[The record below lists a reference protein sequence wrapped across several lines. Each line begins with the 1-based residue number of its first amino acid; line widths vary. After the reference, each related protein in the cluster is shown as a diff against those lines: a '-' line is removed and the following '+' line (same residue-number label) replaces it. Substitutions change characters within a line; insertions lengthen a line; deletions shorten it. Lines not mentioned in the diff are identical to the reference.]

1 MAVLHASKDAASGG
15 AFGLGFSTLPM
26 PMAVLDGELTILEA
40 NVAFAELLQVPAASL
55 VGEPLGHRLREAAT
69 DVPAGDGVQ
78 TFGFQCADGP
88 RWLRLDLQPHG
99 EQILAVLLDVT
110 GERVVLERMK
120 ADFAARGRLMHDAE
134 VGVWRYDPDAEL
146 YHFPSE
152 LALGHSK
159 SQEPVPLARLQHI
172 QHEDDRATDSAI
184 RERLTREEGAA
195 EADMRYR
202 TGDGGWRHLRVLYR
216 SGRKLKSGR
225 YEMYGLSQ
233 SVTDLALARDEANAN
248 AQRLKLALTAA
259 RAGVFGYDY
268 VKAEYWLSPEFRDVL
283 GEEAVLA
290 AGAADDPRAIF
301 HPDDRD
307 TMRAMGVA
315 SIKAGHAVSSE
326 ARVMRSE
333 GPIWVRVYWQT
344 ECDAT
349 GTPVRGIG
357 LLLDIDNEKRQELAL
372 TEARHLAESATASKS
387 SFLASVSHEI
397 RTPMNGIV
405 GVLNLLKREP
415 LSIEG
420 RDLLGEALACS
431 DMLAQLIDDVLDFS
445 KMEAGKLDVTPT
457 PTDPVAVMASVVA
470 LLHPQADGKNLY
482 LRAVAEPQDFEGGGW
497 AEIDPVRLRQ
507 CLFNI
512 IGNAVKFTET
522 GGVEVRMSY
531 VDGPRRRL
539 RCEVHDTGVGV
550 PEHAKAALF
559 DRFQQAHAGPDRRFG
574 GTGLGLAISRSL
586 AQLMGGEMGFDS
598 TEGEGSVFWFEIA
611 APHAEPVAPA
621 PQAAAGAA
629 PLAGLKILIVDDNR
643 TNRLVGL
650 KSLEALGAEAE
661 TADSGEAAIA
671 AASKGG
677 YDLILMDVN
686 MPGMD
691 GMEAT
696 RRIRELPQ
704 PQAAVPIVALTAD
717 VMTHHQAAYHA
728 AGMNG
733 FVPKPFSPLQMLAEI
748 VRIAG

>member
-1 MAVLHASKDAASGG
+1 MAGLHVSKDAPSSG
-15 AFGLGFSTLPM
+15 AFGLGFATLPM
-26 PMAVLDGELTILEA
+26 AMAVVDGELDILEA
-40 NVAFAELLQVPAASL
+40 NAAFGELLQVPAASL
-55 VGEPLGHRLREAAT
+55 IGEPLARRLREAAI
-69 DVPAGDGVQ
+69 DVPAGEGVQ

-99 EQILAVLLDVT
+99 EQVLAVLVDVT
-110 GERVVLERMK
+110 GERTVLERMK

-152 LALGHSK
+152 LALGHSRIE
-159 SQEPVPLARLQHI
+159 EPVPLARLRLI
-172 QHEDDRATDSAI
+172 QHEDDRATDDAI
-184 RERLTREEGAA
+184 RERLTREEGSA
-195 EADMRYR
+195 EADVRYR

-225 YEMYGLSQ
+225 YDMYGLSQ
-233 SVTDLALARDEANAN
+233 NVTDLAQARDEANAN
-248 AQRLKLALTAA
+248 AQRLKLAMTAA

-268 VKAEYWLSPEFRDVL
+268 VKGEYWLSPEFRDVL
-283 GEEAVLA
+283 GKEAVRA

-307 TMRAMGVA
+307 TMRAMGAA
-315 SIKAGHAVSSE
+315 SLEAGHAVSSE

-344 ECDAT
+344 ECDAA
-349 GTPVRGIG
+349 GTPIRGIG

-372 TEARHLAESATASKS
+372 TEARLLAESATASKS

-405 GVLNLLKREP
+405 GVLNLLKRER

-420 RDLLGEALACS
+420 GDLLGEALACS

-445 KMEAGKLDVTPT
+445 KMEAGKLEVTPR
-457 PTDPVAVMASVVA
+457 PTDPAAVMASVVA
-470 LLHPQADGKNLY
+470 LLHPQADAKNLY
-482 LRAVAEPQDFEGGGW
+482 LRAVAEPKDFEGGGW

-531 VDGPRRRL
+531 IEGGQRRL

-550 PEHAKAALF
+550 PEQAKAALF
-559 DRFQQAHAGPDRRFG
+559 DRFQQAHAGPDRKFG

-586 AQLMGGEMGFDS
+586 AELMGGEMGFES
-598 TEGEGSVFWFEIA
+598 TEGEGSMFWFEIA
-611 APHAEPVAPA
+611 APPAEPVAPA
-621 PQAAAGAA
+621 AQVSVRDA

-671 AASKGG
+671 HASKGG

-691 GMEAT
+691 GLEAT

-717 VMTHHQAAYHA
+717 VMTHHQASYHA

-733 FVPKPFSPLQMLAEI
+733 FVPKPFSPVQILAEI